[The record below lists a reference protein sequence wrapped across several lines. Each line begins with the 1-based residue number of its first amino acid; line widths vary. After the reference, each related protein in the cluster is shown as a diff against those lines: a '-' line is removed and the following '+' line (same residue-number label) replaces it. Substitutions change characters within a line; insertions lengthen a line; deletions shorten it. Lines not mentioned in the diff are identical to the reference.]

1 MWLKN
6 SRFKNVGPAVT
17 PDGPTGNHNCSLTF
31 YPKILLDMEHVNQQ
45 EGRLDGQIVNRGLI
59 GQN

>member
-17 PDGPTGNHNCSLTF
+17 PDGPTGNHNYSLWLFIQKFFWTWSMSIS
-31 YPKILLDMEHVNQQ
+31 KRGDCMGKLLIEV
-45 EGRLDGQIVNRGLI
+45 L
-59 GQN
+59 